1 MKKRIMLTVGFI
13 AVLAVMLG
21 YGQPASIKAM
31 IDFQFTA
38 GGKVLPAGEYEF
50 KRDTTA
56 PMFRVQGEGKNF
68 VMAPVVTRM
77 AKEMHT
83 TPEDAH
89 IVFDKVGDTYLL
101 SEIWI
106 PGEDGFLLLATKG
119 AHEHKVVNVKY

>member
-1 MKKRIMLTVGFI
+1 MTVGLI
-13 AVLAVMLG
+13 AAFAVIFG

-38 GGKVLPAGEYEF
+38 GGQVLPAGEYEF

-68 VMAPVVTRM
+68 VMAPVITRL
-77 AKEMHT
+77 AGAMHT
-83 TPEDAH
+83 TPQDAH
-89 IVFDKVGDTYLL
+89 IVFDKIGDTYLL

-106 PGEDGFLLLATKG
+106 PGEDGFMLLATKG
-119 AHEHKVVNVKY
+119 PHEHKVVNVKY